1 MFVALVYALMYP
13 LPGTTLWGPEVVP
26 TGAVPSSYDFLKI
39 TVFGNQIPVPMVWV
53 KTLYCRAFIIVVR
66 SVVLAARVVLL

>member
-26 TGAVPSSYDFLKI
+26 TGAVPSSSDFVKNRC
-39 TVFGNQIPVPMVWV
+39 VGDQIP
-53 KTLYCRAFIIVVR
+53 
-66 SVVLAARVVLL
+66 ARCLWCGL